1 MKHYKFIY
9 FLAFVLG
16 MSTWA
21 QAQST
26 PCTGNAY
33 STNADFF
40 RASASAQSGDA
51 TASQKKAVIAART
64 AITSQIKAKAEMAAK
79 SQKKFGNAE
88 WEQFSDLIHMATQQ
102 EAANLKVICENSRQS
117 GGKYKTDVVVELP
130 KAGVLST
137 IINQIKSDD
146 KLKGLFEESKFK
158 QAFQSHLNPS
168 EESMQFKRKTYYIN
182 LILTDLWKS
191 CTITFPSNWLLSF
204 W

>member
-1 MKHYKFIY
+1 MKYYKFIY

-51 TASQKKAVIAART
+51 TASKKKAVIAART

-79 SQKKFGNAE
+79 SQK
-88 WEQFSDLIHMATQQ
+88 
-102 EAANLKVICENSRQS
+102 NSVMQS
-117 GGKYKTDVVVELP
+117 GNSSQIWSIWLP
-130 KAGVLST
+130 
-137 IINQIKSDD
+137 
-146 KLKGLFEESKFK
+146 SKR
-158 QAFQSHLNPS
+158 L
-168 EESMQFKRKTYYIN
+168 
-182 LILTDLWKS
+182 LT
-191 CTITFPSNWLLSF
+191 
-204 W
+204 

>member
-1 MKHYKFIY
+1 MKYYKFIY

-51 TASQKKAVIAART
+51 TASKKKAVIAART

-102 EAANLKVICENSRQS
+102 EAANLKVICEKSRQS

-146 KLKGLFEESKFK
+146 KLKGLFEESQFK
-158 QAFQSHLNPS
+158 QAF
-168 EESMQFKRKTYYIN
+168 
-182 LILTDLWKS
+182 
-191 CTITFPSNWLLSF
+191 
-204 W
+204 

>member
-1 MKHYKFIY
+1 MKYYKFIY

-16 MSTWA
+16 ISTWA

-26 PCTGNAY
+26 PCTGNTY

-51 TASQKKAVIAART
+51 TASKKKAIITART
-64 AITSQIKAKAEMAAK
+64 AITNQIKAKAEMAAK
-79 SQKKFGNAE
+79 SQNKFGNAE
-88 WEQFSDLIHMATQQ
+88 WEQFLDLIQ

-158 QAFQSHLNPS
+158 QAF
-168 EESMQFKRKTYYIN
+168 
-182 LILTDLWKS
+182 
-191 CTITFPSNWLLSF
+191 
-204 W
+204 

>member
-1 MKHYKFIY
+1 MKYYKFIY

-33 STNADFF
+33 ST
-40 RASASAQSGDA
+40 SAQSGDA

-146 KLKGLFEESKFK
+146 KLKGLFEESQFK
-158 QAFQSHLNPS
+158 QAF
-168 EESMQFKRKTYYIN
+168 
-182 LILTDLWKS
+182 
-191 CTITFPSNWLLSF
+191 
-204 W
+204 

>member
-1 MKHYKFIY
+1 MKYYKFIY

-51 TASQKKAVIAART
+51 TCATTKALIAART

-102 EAANLKVICENSRQS
+102 EAANLKVVCENSRQS

-146 KLKGLFEESKFK
+146 KLKGLLKKASLSKRFK
-158 QAFQSHLNPS
+158 A
-168 EESMQFKRKTYYIN
+168 T
-182 LILTDLWKS
+182 
-191 CTITFPSNWLLSF
+191 
-204 W
+204 

>member
-1 MKHYKFIY
+1 MKYYKFIY

-51 TASQKKAVIAART
+51 TASKKKAVIAART

-146 KLKGLFEESKFK
+146 KLKGLLKKASLSKRFK
-158 QAFQSHLNPS
+158 A
-168 EESMQFKRKTYYIN
+168 T
-182 LILTDLWKS
+182 
-191 CTITFPSNWLLSF
+191 
-204 W
+204 

>member
-1 MKHYKFIY
+1 MKYYKFIY

-40 RASASAQSGDA
+40 RASAQSGDA
-51 TASQKKAVIAART
+51 TASKKKAVIAART

-146 KLKGLFEESKFK
+146 KLKGLFEESQFK
-158 QAFQSHLNPS
+158 QAF
-168 EESMQFKRKTYYIN
+168 
-182 LILTDLWKS
+182 
-191 CTITFPSNWLLSF
+191 
-204 W
+204 